1 MKRRYLL
8 IFALLVSIFWLDI
21 PSARADFPLNYSL
34 TINKSIFYP
43 NETLNINGSWQIIRD
58 QGEEGSYAQF
68 RIYNNSEYDE
78 NTNCF
83 LIWNSSEYHDEGQ
96 VSKSENVFIQ
106 TLLDKCNF
114 DGSINLYVILHFYL
128 IDGISLFRQLQMC
141 ETKITLLEQEGA
153 VELYNISTNKENF
166 LPNETIE
173 IETEWNLSY
182 ITPEISHIQLQ
193 IHNASPFGSESLLWE
208 SEVINT
214 TGYVERSF
222 MIVISNITNSPVKK
236 PVQLYLTV
244 YYFHTDINNVSNS
257 LCLSYAIIR
266 LSPFNSPSLHNQGDP
281 FLSIL
286 LPSGIGIGVA
296 ILGVVIY
303 LNKRNKTKEVEEITI
318 QF

>member
-21 PSARADFPLNYSL
+21 PSARADPPLNYSL

-43 NETLNINGSWQIIRD
+43 NETLNINGSWQIYRD

-68 RIYNNSEYDE
+68 RIYNNSEYNED
-78 NTNCF
+78 TNYF
-83 LIWNSSEYHDEGQ
+83 LIWNSSEYHEEGN
-96 VSKSENVFIQ
+96 VSKSENVSIQ
-106 TLLDKCNF
+106 TLLDKCTF
-114 DGSINLYVILHFYL
+114 DGLINLYVILHFYL
-128 IDGISLFRQLQMC
+128 ANSRFVFYEFQLC
-141 ETKITLLEQEGA
+141 EKQITILEQEGA

-173 IETEWNLSY
+173 IETEWSLSY

-193 IHNASPFGSESLLWE
+193 IHNALPFGSESLLWE
-208 SEVINT
+208 SEFINT

-222 MIVISNITNSPVKK
+222 MIVISNITNSPVKI

-257 LCLSYAIIR
+257 LCLSYVIIG
-266 LSPFNSPSLHNQGDP
+266 LSPFNSPSLYNQGDP
-281 FLSIL
+281 LLSIL